1 MCGRRLRVAYRLLL
15 VYNISMTD
23 TNRREDN
30 SKNNLNTEQE
40 RAANTISG
48 PLLILAGAGAG
59 KTKTI
64 TERAVNIIKS
74 GIEPDAILCITFTNK
89 AAAEMRERILNR
101 LKEEKINS
109 HRNPT
114 IKTFHSL
121 GVMIL
126 REQYIYA
133 GLHKSFTILDS
144 DDSRKIVKEIID
156 RLGLDPK
163 HYDASKI
170 KNIISSEKNKGH
182 TVSDYLS
189 TVGNYTM
196 EIVANVWREYN
207 AEVRRQQ
214 AVDFDDLIIRPMELL
229 RDNEAVRN
237 FYQKRYTHIQVDEY
251 QDTNNTQYQLTRLL
265 VGEGNNICAVGDMD
279 QNIYSWRGANLR
291 NILNFEKDYKGA
303 TMILLEENYRSTQ
316 NILTL
321 ANRSIAKNK
330 ARAEKNLFTRSS
342 DGDMIE
348 VLPAWDEYSESS
360 WIAAT
365 CKRLIDSG
373 VLPSDIAILYRANFQ
388 SRIHEES
395 MLKANIPYQLVGT
408 RFYERR
414 EIKDV
419 LSYLRVAIN
428 RDSLVNLRRVFEC
441 PRRGI
446 GPSTIAKVFAHEQL
460 PITILKKINPTYVLL
475 DKIVQMLETESLS
488 STLTWLIIES
498 GIEKS
503 LKDDGAEGLERLEN
517 VYELVSITVR
527 YDHLNGL
534 EALELF
540 LEESGLHSDQDD
552 IKSDNKEST
561 ETKSGVRLMTIHA
574 SKGLEFEYVFITGL
588 EQDLFPHIDLG
599 GRNKTAEEKEEERR
613 LFYVAV
619 TRAKKKLYLSYA
631 EARTIF
637 GKKSIS
643 IPSEFLADTDED
655 IAIYHDMYYEKRGE
669 EEVEWD

>member
-1 MCGRRLRVAYRLLL
+1 M
-15 VYNISMTD
+15 S
-23 TNRREDN
+23 
-30 SKNNLNTEQE
+30 NLNTEQN
-40 RAANTISG
+40 RAANTIDG

-74 GIEPDAILCITFTNK
+74 GIEPDAVLCITFTNK
-89 AAAEMRERILNR
+89 AAAEMRERILSR
-101 LKEEKINS
+101 LKEEGLIEKNVYGGV
-109 HRNPT
+109 PT

-144 DDSRKIVKEIID
+144 DDSRKIVKEIIE

-182 TVSDYLS
+182 TVTDYLS

-196 EIVANVWREYN
+196 EITANVWREYN

-237 FYQKRYTHIQVDEY
+237 YYQKRYTHIQVDEY

-265 VGEGNNICAVGDMD
+265 VGEANNICAVGDMD

-303 TMILLEENYRSTQ
+303 FMIMLEENYRSTQ

-330 ARAEKNLFTRSS
+330 ARAEKNLFTRASG
-342 DGDMIE
+342 GDMIE

-365 CKRLIDSG
+365 CQRLIGNG
-373 VLPSDIAILYRANFQ
+373 VLPSDIAVLYRANFQ

-395 MLKANIPYQLVGT
+395 MLKANVPYQLLGT

-428 RDSLVNLRRVFEC
+428 RDSLVNLRRVFEM
-441 PRRGI
+441 PKRGI
-446 GPSTIAKVFAHEQL
+446 GPSTIAKVFANEEL
-460 PITILKKINPTYVLL
+460 PLTILKKINPTYILL
-475 DKIVQMLETESLS
+475 DKLLEMLGSESLS

-503 LKDDGAEGLERLEN
+503 LKEDGAEGLERLEN

-527 YDHLNGL
+527 YDHLPGL

-540 LEESGLHSDQDD
+540 LEESGLHSDQDTL
-552 IKSDNKEST
+552 INTNHTPILKIQ
-561 ETKSGVRLMTIHA
+561 GVRLMTIHA

-599 GRNKTAEEKEEERR
+599 GRNKTQEEKEEERR

-619 TRAKKKLYLSYA
+619 TRARQKLYLSYA

-637 GKKSIS
+637 GKKAIN
-643 IPSEFLADTDED
+643 IPSEFLADVDED
-655 IAIYHDMYYEKRGE
+655 IAIYHDIYYEKRGE
-669 EEVEWD
+669 EEIKWD

>member
-1 MCGRRLRVAYRLLL
+1 MSWRVYVVKRLIL
-15 VYNISMTD
+15 VYNISMAD
-23 TNRREDN
+23 I
-30 SKNNLNTEQE
+30 SKNNLNKEQE

-74 GIEPDAILCITFTNK
+74 GIEPEAVLCITFTNK
-89 AAAEMRERILNR
+89 AAAEMRDRIIGR
-101 LKEEKINS
+101 LKEERLIEGNY
-109 HRNPT
+109 NLPT

-126 REQYIYA
+126 RQQYIYA

-144 DDSRKIVKEIID
+144 DDSKKIVKEIID
-156 RLGLDPK
+156 RLGIDPK

-182 TVSDYLS
+182 TVSDYMS

-196 EIVANVWREYN
+196 EIIGSVWREYN

-214 AVDFDDLIIRPMELL
+214 AIDFDDLIIRPMELL
-229 RDNEAVRN
+229 RDNVAVRN
-237 FYQKRYTHIQVDEY
+237 FYQKKYTHIQVDEY
-251 QDTNNTQYQLTRLL
+251 QDTNNIQYQLTRLL
-265 VGEGNNICAVGDMD
+265 VGDNNNICAVGDMD

-291 NILNFEKDYKGA
+291 NILNFEKDYKEA
-303 TMILLEENYRSTQ
+303 TMIMLEENYRSTQ

-330 ARAEKNLFTRSS
+330 ARAEKNLFTRSH
-342 DGDMIE
+342 DGEMIE

-365 CKRLIDSG
+365 CRRLIDSG
-373 VLPSDIAILYRANFQ
+373 VSPSDIAILYRANFQ

-395 MLKANIPYQLVGT
+395 MLKSNIPYQLVGT

-428 RDSLVNLRRVFEC
+428 RDSLVNLRRVFET

-446 GPSTIAKVFAHEQL
+446 GPSTIAKVFAREEL
-460 PITILKKINPTYVLL
+460 PITILKKINPTYILL
-475 DKIVQMLETESLS
+475 DKILEMLETESLS

-503 LKDDGAEGLERLEN
+503 LKDDGADGLERLEN

-534 EALELF
+534 AALELF

-552 IKSDNKEST
+552 IRSDSST
-561 ETKSGVRLMTIHA
+561 STDTKTISGVRLMTIHA
-574 SKGLEFEYVFITGL
+574 SKGLEFDYVFITGL

-599 GRNKTAEEKEEERR
+599 GKNKTAEEKEEERR

-637 GKKSIS
+637 GKKAIN

-655 IAIYHDMYYEKRGE
+655 IAIYHDMYYEKRNE
-669 EEVEWD
+669 EEVLWD

>member
-1 MCGRRLRVAYRLLL
+1 
-15 VYNISMTD
+15 MTD

-365 CKRLIDSG
+365 CRRLIDSG

-446 GPSTIAKVFAHEQL
+446 GPSTIAKVFAHEEL

-669 EEVEWD
+669 DEVEWD